1 MGASTLADI
10 GQLLEA
16 NAGHTSAS
24 FQEFLQQRELTGR
37 IVLALF
43 GETPIEGK
51 EPIYLQTLKR
61 IISDLEE
68 VRNAREWLKETR
80 SSVRDRFKGIGVGT
94 GSSRHHLVPHQKN
107 TLPHGIRPSIV
118 LGYRGNNTWSV
129 RLEIPS
135 FQNVA
140 TVNADIQTFLKSSRC
155 RLNGADDYKPAGW
168 LLSRNN
174 KGVLRFW
181 PNSQKPL
188 IQFERSNKI
197 IDDLLAAE
205 CQPALG
211 PVWLF
216 RISSD
221 GIAREIASRVV
232 RPGYDYIVVTTSEL
246 PEPRANISSCVIDCV
261 GAKCFRLQTPT
272 TISAEDTA
280 WLDQLGL
287 QVARTILVWPAG
299 FPGRAWDGEGS
310 CEWLTT
316 EAPCIGMRHD
326 HPVDAYVLSLNQG
339 PEKVVE
345 VDETEHSVFVKVSPL
360 PAGVHTLTIKA
371 QRNAAL
377 EEIVSTPA
385 AEGFMHLHV
394 REPEPWTF
402 GAVSHPGLVVT
413 PDPHDADLDAFA
425 RNKIRLSVLGPK
437 SHSISLSISLES
449 SNGEKILTPQLV
461 ANSVKL
467 PMAPDSWTN
476 CFARF
481 LGKHEKYGEKF
492 LEAASGQLIIKG
504 GELGD
509 CCLRFKR
516 RTLALRWVQC
526 CDNGSVVARLI
537 DDTGHEE
544 TSPEILF
551 LGMDHPLKLRRYP
564 LEEALSGIK
573 LELGGG
579 LFYAG
584 KADYH
589 DAVVVS
595 VTPKGLSGLGIDP
608 DFSEL
613 RSGSIALSNCLRRY
627 AYWHEARLYGLLAE
641 MRWTQ
646 IVDGF
651 LQIFYETLCGPNWAN
666 AEANFQNEL
675 GSQPALNLL
684 QGAMGRHSTDF
695 ATALCREFELLVENE
710 NLTQVP
716 QRYIELVAQHGVSAD
731 SKLCELALEL
741 ACEAHKL
748 PTTCG
753 DELDGALTA
762 VRSNPVLLR
771 GARLLVLLYT
781 SQNQDRGEPLWLP
794 KSE

>member
-1 MGASTLADI
+1 MEASTLADI
-10 GQLLEA
+10 GRLLEA
-16 NAGHTSAS
+16 NADHTSAS

-43 GETPIEGK
+43 GETSVEGK
-51 EPIYLQTLKR
+51 EPIYPQTLER

-94 GSSRHHLVPHQKN
+94 GSSRHHPVPQQKN

-135 FQNVA
+135 FQSVA
-140 TVNADIQTFLKSSRC
+140 LINAEIQTFLKSTRC
-155 RLNGADDYKPAGW
+155 RLNGADDFKPAGW
-168 LLSRNN
+168 LLSRNC
-174 KGVLRFW
+174 KGILRFW

-197 IDDLLAAE
+197 IDDLLAVE
-205 CQPALG
+205 CHPTSG

-221 GIAREIASRVV
+221 GIAREVTSRVV
-232 RPGYDYIVVTTSEL
+232 RPGHDYIVVTTSEL
-246 PEPRANISSCVIDCV
+246 PEPHASISSCVIDCV
-261 GAKCFRLQTPT
+261 GAQCFRLQTPT
-272 TISAEDTA
+272 TIFAEDTA
-280 WLDQLGL
+280 WLDQFGL

-299 FPGRAWDGEGS
+299 FPGRAWDGEGN

-316 EAPCIGMRHD
+316 ETPCIGMKHD

-345 VDETEHSVFVKVSPL
+345 VDETESPVFVRVSPL
-360 PAGVHTLTIKA
+360 PVGVHTLTIKA
-371 QRNAAL
+371 QRNAEL

-385 AEGFMHLHV
+385 AEGFMRLHV

-402 GAVSHPGLVVT
+402 GTVSHPGLVVT

-425 RNKIRLSVLGPK
+425 RNKIRLSISGPK

-449 SNGEKILTPQLV
+449 NNGEKVLAPQLV
-461 ANSVKL
+461 ANSIKL
-467 PMAPDSWTN
+467 PMAPESWTN
-476 CFARF
+476 CFSKF
-481 LGKHEKYGEKF
+481 LEKHEKYGEKF

-516 RTLALRWVQC
+516 RALALRWVQC
-526 CDNGSVVARLI
+526 RDNGSVVARLI
-537 DDTGHEE
+537 DDTGYEGA
-544 TSPEILF
+544 SPEILF
-551 LGMDHPLKLRRYP
+551 FGMNHPLNPRRYSF
-564 LEEALSGIK
+564 EEALSGIK
-573 LELGGG
+573 LELDGG

-584 KADYH
+584 KADYR

-595 VTPKGLSGLGIDP
+595 VIPRRLSGLRIDP

-613 RSGSIALSNCLRRY
+613 RSGSVALSNCLRRY
-627 AYWHEARLYGLLAE
+627 AYWHKARLYGLLAE

-646 IVDGF
+646 IVNGF
-651 LQIFYETLCGPNWAN
+651 LQIFYETLCGTNWTN
-666 AEANFQNEL
+666 AEAYFQNEL
-675 GSQPALNLL
+675 GSQSALDLL
-684 QGAMGRHSTDF
+684 QRAMGRHSIDF
-695 ATALCREFELLVENE
+695 ATALCHEFEFLAANE
-710 NLTQVP
+710 NLSQAS
-716 QRYIELVAQHGVSAD
+716 QRYIELAAQHDVSAN
-731 SKLCELALEL
+731 SKLCEFALKL
-741 ACEAHKL
+741 ACEAHEL
-748 PTTCG
+748 PVTCG

-762 VRSNPVLLR
+762 IRSNPVLLR
-771 GARLLVLLYT
+771 GARLLALLHT
-781 SQNQDRGEPLWLP
+781 NQDQDYSQPLCGLP
-794 KSE
+794 K